1 MFGFHKFTKCRECP
15 YKLGILKSDKNPC
28 LDCVVYGGK
37 SDVPELWK
45 KRLNIPHKTGEKL

>member
-1 MFGFHKFTKCRECP
+1 MFGFYKFTKCRECP

-28 LDCVVYGGK
+28 LDCVVNGGK
-37 SDVPELWK
+37 IDVPELWK